1 MGQTLP
7 QDKDTHVLN
16 TLRTIQFINV
26 NYTPL
31 EPHMPLKYV
40 VECISKTVHD
50 VFPVI
55 KNQKIIGLVWVDPI
69 RELLFRPELYLQIQV
84 QELMQ
89 PLGAFVKPDEEMA
102 EVMKKFDESEKQ
114 LLPVVMGDKF
124 MGFINKKEVLEK
136 YRSVLR
142 LQTSEN

>member
-1 MGQTLP
+1 
-7 QDKDTHVLN
+7 
-16 TLRTIQFINV
+16 
-26 NYTPL
+26 
-31 EPHMPLKYV
+31 MPLKYV